1 MSGGGSSGTQKRRN
15 PVLSL
20 LAGSRRSGTRW
31 EAGLGPAPELTRQQ
45 WALEILFCPPCSLRA
60 PASTVPSSGSAPPP
74 APPTLGT
81 GTKTPVCKVLSALQ
95 PGAAATAGS
104 LSVSACVPSRLARPG
119 VPGNLLQGAQV
130 LGGGAAHG
138 RVAERIEGAGPAGR
152 VRDSGERCARGV
164 RAAQAPSSGVL
175 T

>member
-1 MSGGGSSGTQKRRN
+1 MKPTQHL
-15 PVLSL
+15 VLL
-20 LAGSRRSGTRW
+20 LVQVPS
-31 EAGLGPAPELTRQQ
+31 
-45 WALEILFCPPCSLRA
+45 PPL
-60 PASTVPSSGSAPPP
+60 VPSSGSAPPP

-164 RAAQAPSSGVL
+164 RAA
-175 T
+175 